1 MVGPAA
7 VRALAAI
14 NESEE
19 AVNTVSP
26 TIYHQVQTLRLN
38 GIADRLKIVVLNSF
52 LFYTWVNGSFIRT
65 MMSTMIVERFLRSE
79 EFEIVY
85 NFMSSSK
92 TNMETL

>member
-38 GIADRLKIVVLNSF
+38 RIADRLKIVVLNSF